1 MTQHPH
7 VESFRKLVRERL
19 PAAFAEL
26 VNLVD
31 YSADKRDDA
40 WAIRLTVRGESGE
53 VTVRFDNVPG
63 PRADGSFLVDGKERT
78 VRIAADRSDLEHAEI
93 RCVGEQIFDE
103 IQPRLVAPPDGV
115 EWTAELLQAW
125 LPLGKWITEFL
136 RNSPTSS
143 VINDMNWL
151 ARETDLRRIVLPDE
165 DASWHPSHIGRA
177 CPFETP
183 EGPNCGRILALA
195 LGAEIR
201 DGRIVVRDASP
212 GAALGLGASMVP
224 LLEHND
230 PTRQLMGVGMM
241 RQWIQLG
248 DHEPALVQSG
258 NEPDD
263 EAFWVGRNFLT
274 AFIHWKGLNYEDG
287 IVVSES
293 AAERLASR
301 LREGDIAAS
310 AESPPEPLEMGDK
323 LSNRHGTK
331 GVVSAI
337 LPDDEMPHLPGGR
350 PVELIFDFVGMHTR
364 CNFGQIWEAVLGNV
378 AHASGK
384 AVTARPFGGPGPEQI
399 REMLRKAELPE
410 SGQMQLTDGRNGP
423 ALTQPSTVGYV
434 YWGKLYH
441 RSRAKLVPWLRG
453 PLRRGQYQGEL
464 ERYALRASEAYE
476 TILETF
482 CTRSLDRPGIEALP
496 DELSRG
502 PVEQAV
508 PPSPAFEKLRRQ
520 LHTAGISMEFDGT
533 SVRFEFAQPGAED
546 VGLAAAVPH
555 PWCPEHTLTHLG
567 PADGENEAYT
577 AFVEANR
584 RATQSLRCTSP
595 DSARQA
601 GAEGLARA
609 VQELLNGLPV
619 RDALRAGNQV
629 AFSARAVL
637 APGLDLKLGQIGIPE
652 EMAWVLFE
660 PLVARQIGKEQAAS
674 RGPRA
679 REALETVMAENVV
692 LMDRAPT
699 WAPTNITAFC
709 PVLRP
714 GPSIRL
720 HPLCCRLFN
729 GDFDG
734 DQAAIFLPVTHA
746 AQQEAKE
753 GLTIEGHLK
762 RDPGAMIGYLTPE
775 HAILLGLAYAAS
787 LPDSREELLKSWPAA
802 LPDPPER
809 LTRAWLMDALAQAL
823 ESSGAAVLLETLDQ
837 LLALGTAA
845 ATRSGASIHPF
856 IGTRLSLPA
865 MPSHRYPY
873 AWMAHC
879 DAVESAI
886 LSQAGVHDPDV
897 GPQVLAIRSGARGSI
912 GQLRQI
918 IGPRGALDGL
928 LSGGP
933 VVTRGLR
940 DGIAPEEHLASI
952 GPMRRALQA
961 VASHVGPVLS
971 SLRDNLLPRGDSVLA
986 RALRLDNPGQVFAA
1000 AALKR
1005 EVDPLT
1011 DADVRLFVGLR
1022 PEASGQD

>member
-1 MTQHPH
+1 MRQHPH
-7 VESFRKLVRERL
+7 VASFETLLCDRL
-19 PAAFAEL
+19 PAALAEL
-26 VNLVD
+26 VAVVD
-31 YSADKRDDA
+31 YAADKSDDDT
-40 WAIRLTVRGESGE
+40 WTISLTVRGQGDD
-53 VTVRFDNVPG
+53 VTARFGDVPG
-63 PRADGSFLVDGKERT
+63 PRADGSFLVDDKERT
-78 VRIAADRSDLEHAEI
+78 VRIVADRSDLEHAEI

-103 IQPRLVAPPDGV
+103 IEPRLVAPPKG
-115 EWTAELLQAW
+115 AELTPELLRAW

-183 EGPNCGRILALA
+183 EGPNCGRILAVA

-224 LLEHND
+224 LLEHNA

-293 AAERLASR
+293 AAERLTS
-301 LREGDIAAS
+301 
-310 AESPPEPLEMGDK
+310 PEPLQIGDK
-323 LSNRHGTK
+323 LSNRHGAK

-337 LPDDEMPHLPGGR
+337 LPDDEMPHLPDGR

-378 AHASGK
+378 AHATGEPVI
-384 AVTARPFGGPGPEQI
+384 AAPFEGPAPDAI
-399 REMLRKAELPE
+399 REMLGKVGLPE

-423 ALTQPSTVGYV
+423 ALTQSSTVGCV

-453 PLRRGQYQGEL
+453 ALRRGQYQGEL

-520 LHTAGISMEFDGT
+520 LRTAGISMVFEDS
-533 SVRFEFAQPGAED
+533 SVRFEFAEPGPEH
-546 VGLAAAVPH
+546 VELATPLSH

-567 PADGENEAYT
+567 RADGENEAYT

-584 RATQSLRCTSP
+584 RATQSLRRTSP

-660 PLVARQIGKEQAAS
+660 PLVARQIGKDQAAS
-674 RGPRA
+674 RGRRA
-679 REALETVMAENVV
+679 REALETAMAENVV

-753 GLTIEGHLK
+753 GLMIEGHLK

-802 LPDPPER
+802 LPALPER

-856 IGTRLSLPA
+856 IGTRLSLPT

-933 VVTRGLR
+933 VVTGGLR

-952 GPMRRALQA
+952 GPMRRGLQA

-971 SLRDNLLPRGDSVLA
+971 SLRDNLLPRGDSLLA
-986 RALRLDNPGQVFAA
+986 RALRSDNPGQVFAA

-1011 DADVRLFVGLR
+1011 DPDVRLFVGLR